1 MKLLTEVSPGLH
13 LYINNKGIGFQ
24 ALTPEAIAEYQE
36 NSNMYQDVLNRLGRI
51 MRSEIRM
58 AQLRMENLKMIKEH
72 KKALSD
78 TNHSTDR
85 A

>member
-1 MKLLTEVSPGLH
+1 MKIFGEVAPNIHLAMSDKSLL
-13 LYINNKGIGFQ
+13 FQ
-24 ALTPEAIAEYQE
+24 ATTKEAEAELQLNFE
-36 NSNMYQDVLNRLGRI
+36 LYQDVLNRLGRI

-78 TNHSTDR
+78 TDESTDR